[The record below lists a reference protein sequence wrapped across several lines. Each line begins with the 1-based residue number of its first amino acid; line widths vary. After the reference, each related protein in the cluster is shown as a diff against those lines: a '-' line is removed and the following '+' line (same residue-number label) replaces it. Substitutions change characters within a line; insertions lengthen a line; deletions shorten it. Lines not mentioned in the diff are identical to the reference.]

1 MSPESILLLSGLF
14 VLSNPKWARYF
25 CSITNKTPFNT
36 MKKINT
42 VTTTMITALL
52 ILMCAL
58 PAWSQKRQKEKAGQA
73 SAMKT
78 YVIEREIPG
87 AGKLIAEELKGI
99 SQTSCNVLDEM
110 GPSIKWLHSYVTENK
125 VYCVYQAT
133 DKELIRKHA
142 EKGGFPVNSI
152 SELSTQ
158 ISPATAKRKP

>member
-1 MSPESILLLSGLF
+1 
-14 VLSNPKWARYF
+14 
-25 CSITNKTPFNT
+25 

-42 VTTTMITALL
+42 VTMSMVVVM
-52 ILMCAL
+52 LMLMLASP
-58 PAWSQKRQKEKAGQA
+58 PAWSQKKEKEKTAQA
-73 SAMKT
+73 PAMKT

-87 AGKLIAEELKGI
+87 AGKLTAEELKGI

-110 GPSIKWLHSYVTENK
+110 GPSIKWMHSYVTENK

-142 EKGGFPVNSI
+142 EKGGFPANSI

-158 ISPATAKRKP
+158 ISPATAKQKP